1 MPVNVIG
8 TVGMEAQLM
17 VGLVA
22 AVDDLQVDVKGFRYD
37 LGGTMGYYS
46 GAVYQGV
53 TDNSTNYVYLDAG
66 GALVINTTGYP
77 GTGLYIPLAK
87 VITAD
92 GIIQRIQDERVLLTV
107 SPEGG
112 GTDDKKVKVSS
123 DDTIANFLE
132 SKLAEGTGITL
143 TTLSPGGDESLQIS
157 GKNIKAGILIPGNF
171 SGSPRKATV
180 TFTTPYPD
188 TNYSVSINAVTM
200 NNITYPATVESKAA
214 GSFVVSL
221 GSSNIAH
228 LVEVGWSTTATGE

>member
-22 AVDDLQVDVKGFRYD
+22 AVGDLQVDVKGFRYD

-46 GAVYQGV
+46 GAVYQSV

-66 GALVINTTGYP
+66 ALLVINTTGYP

-87 VITAD
+87 VVTAD

-112 GTDDKKVKVSS
+112 GADDKKVKVSS

-132 SKLAEGTGITL
+132 TKLAEGTGITL
-143 TTLSPGGDESLQIS
+143 TTLNPGGDESLQIA

-171 SGSPRKATV
+171 SGTPRKATV

-188 TNYSVSINAVTM
+188 TNYSISIDAVTM
-200 NNITYPATVESKAA
+200 NEITYPVTVESKAA